1 MTPLPGP
8 LSWAR
13 YVHPHTAHRRCVSS
27 ASALVRG
34 FLFQRRGPLHG
45 FVAARVG
52 VGGSESP
59 VARNQSSRYQD
70 KRGGSP
76 RWFASS
82 RHVDGPGEPATG
94 FTNRG
99 AGRSDSNIDNAAGNA
114 ADTGSGAVTS
124 ESDDAVIIATATAT
138 DTTSVSVTDDAAMRK
153 AVYGDQD
160 DTWVDR
166 RLPTWLR
173 PAVPY
178 LKLARVDRSVGTWL
192 LLWPS
197 CWSILLAA
205 PASLPHSLG
214 GAVGSVGSLPEVQ
227 MMALFGVGAFVM
239 RGAGCTINDLWDR
252 DFDAQVERTKGRPLA
267 SGAITPLAATVFLG
281 GQLTAGLGVLTQLNM
296 QSIALGAASVP
307 LVVGYPLAKRFT
319 NWPQLVLGCT
329 FNWGALL
336 GWSAV
341 HGGGLTAGGS
351 LAGNLAGGLVSSPP
365 HLALHLGEL
374 GALASMGGLAV
385 VLPLYAGSVCWTL
398 VYDTLY
404 AHQDKHDDQAVGLK
418 STALTF
424 GDNTKAWLAVFSG
437 GAVLGWTAAGTA
449 VGLAWPFYAGM
460 AVCGGHLAW
469 QVTSADL
476 EDRQN
481 LNKRFVSNS
490 TLGGLVFASILA
502 GQLAI

>member
-1 MTPLPGP
+1 MTLLQGL
-8 LSWAR
+8 LSRAR
-13 YVHPHTAHRRCVSS
+13 LLHPPAARRRCPRS
-27 ASALVRG
+27 ASALIRG
-34 FLFQRRGPLHG
+34 FLFQRRGRLRG

-52 VGGSESP
+52 VDGSESP
-59 VARNQSSRYQD
+59 VARNRYQD
-70 KRGGSP
+70 KPGGSP
-76 RWFASS
+76 RWFTSS
-82 RHVDGPGEPATG
+82 RRVDGVGEPATG
-94 FTNRG
+94 FANRG
-99 AGRSDSNIDNAAGNA
+99 AGGSEPNIDNLAGI
-114 ADTGSGAVTS
+114 ADDTDRGSGAATS
-124 ESDDAVIIATATAT
+124 AASDDAVIATAAAT
-138 DTTSVSVTDDAAMRK
+138 DATSVSVTDDAAVRK

-173 PAVPY
+173 PALPY

-205 PASLPHSLG
+205 PASLPHNLG
-214 GAVGSVGSLPEVQ
+214 GAVGSVGSLPDVQ

-267 SGAITPLAATVFLG
+267 SGAITPLAATMFLG
-281 GQLTAGLGVLTQLNM
+281 VQLTAGLGVLTQLNM

-307 LVVGYPLAKRFT
+307 LVVGYPVAKRFT

-351 LAGNLAGGLVSSPP
+351 LAGNLTGGLVSSPP
-365 HLALHLGEL
+365 HLALNLGEL
-374 GALASMGGLAV
+374 GSVASLGGLAV

-404 AHQDKHDDQAVGLK
+404 AHQDKHDDRAVGLK

-502 GQLAI
+502 GQLA